1 MTLMLRLALLDLT
14 MAFNKYNDMKR
25 LLLICS
31 FLCMLAAC
39 KKENKDL
46 AGKPYQYDWWA
57 IEFEPTSLD
66 HIMTSCDNLDS
77 AAFWK
82 DGMSISKI
90 DEQDFQTAK
99 QIIID
104 GYPAIFQY
112 YKDSDTL
119 SIFPLRHYF
128 RQYLPFSYQGKQ
140 YVYVNL
146 YTHVQVQG
154 QEHVMNI
161 IAPDERKHLV
171 PWEKEPGHYGMM
183 IVDLTDKKIAY
194 YHFNRLTGS
203 KLGTQEENVQKDS
216 TSSMIGAWYL
226 SGTRADGAWT
236 TEDSNPW
243 LRFLSEGYGEYYD
256 SEGSNYP
263 STFEWQLNKDTLL
276 IFKGNNTFLG
286 LCQEPLKFSFTKEKK
301 KTDNYLI
308 LQYSKGNGAVMAFCL
323 NKIN

>member
-1 MTLMLRLALLDLT
+1 MLRLALLDLT

-104 GYPAIFQY
+104 GYPAIFQC
-112 YKDSDTL
+112 YKDFDTL
-119 SIFPLRHYF
+119 SLFPLRYYF

-161 IAPDERKHLV
+161 IAPDERKHLL
-171 PWEKEPGHYGMM
+171 PWGKEPGHYGMM

-203 KLGTQEENVQKDS
+203 KLGTQAENVQKDS

-226 SGTRADGAWT
+226 SGTCTDGAWT
-236 TEDSNPW
+236 TEHSRPW
-243 LRFLSEGYGEYYD
+243 LRFLCEGYGEYYD

-286 LCQEPLKFSFTKEKK
+286 LNQEPIKLSYTIEKK
-301 KTDNYLI
+301 KADNYLI